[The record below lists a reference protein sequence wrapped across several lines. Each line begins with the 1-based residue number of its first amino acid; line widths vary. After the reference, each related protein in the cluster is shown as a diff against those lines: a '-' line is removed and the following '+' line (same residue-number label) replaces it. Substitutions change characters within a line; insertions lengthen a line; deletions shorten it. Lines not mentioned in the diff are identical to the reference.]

1 MAIITADVALP
12 SAAISG
18 NPKLCRKIT
27 YCVLA
32 RLEAQHGMTL
42 CGPFKKQ

>member
-18 NPKLCRKIT
+18 NTKLCRKIT
-27 YCVLA
+27 YCCI
-32 RLEAQHGMTL
+32 G
-42 CGPFKKQ
+42 